1 MKGISALALAFL
13 LAAAAFSE
21 ELVVYRPQNSADINA
36 VRCWIRV
43 EDMDGNDVTYKN
55 ARASFA
61 YMNRPDELS
70 WYRRSFYLE
79 GGMACHLYL
88 DPGKYRISVYT
99 PKSHVECFSLPER
112 LRTDWDSDSFVYD
125 SGIIENSV
133 DKDDANLLRVIFVSP
148 VADENWFYK
157 PRWHVDYRAPSY
169 LRNRDPQFTK
179 PYR

>member
-1 MKGISALALAFL
+1 MRGISALALAFL
-13 LAAAAFSE
+13 LAASAFSE

-55 ARASFA
+55 ARAAFA
-61 YMNRPDELS
+61 YMDRPDELS

-88 DPGKYRISVYT
+88 DPGTYRISVYT